1 MPWIA
6 KEVGE
11 NILENLDVIRV
22 NDEDFKTAW
31 ELFNKFDEL
40 SFTDCTTLSLSKR
53 LKIRRVVTF
62 DQSLIR
68 AFEKV
73 KRNS

>member
-1 MPWIA
+1 
-6 KEVGE
+6 
-11 NILENLDVIRV
+11 VIRV

-31 ELFNKFDEL
+31 ELFNEFDEL

-53 LKIRRVVTF
+53 LKISRVVTF
-62 DQSLIR
+62 DQSLTR